1 VSQPNLNQICMKQN
15 LLRMLLAFSLT
26 IGIAFGTAAQTLL
39 SLNKPASAST
49 TEGSY
54 SAANAVDNSTTTFW
68 SSTSSGYIQT
78 LTVDLG
84 SVRDIDHVVIQFTDD
99 RYALTFDIQGSTNGL
114 TWKTIKTI
122 PPTNVLTLLTIN
134 ETYGWYRYIRFN
146 GRGRANTAGYRIKD
160 FKVYGDGD
168 PTSSQQ
174 TDMNTVAGRLISQ
187 YSTQE
192 ASDLTFFLTT
202 MTSNGQ
208 WPGVTYTG
216 DNWTRHTLWLNR
228 LAQAYRNPA
237 NVLYNHPD
245 VPAKFMLAMR
255 HFINA
260 NYVSSNW
267 HDNEIRSP
275 NNVVSALLLMKGA
288 IPNDSLM
295 TYAATVVDQ
304 TDNPDH
310 RGANRSWVSTTM
322 IRKGLVMNSYKT
334 VKKGYE
340 SMVNGLNIASMS
352 DAEGIRIDSSFHQH
366 RTQIQTGGY
375 GIIFVDD
382 EAKYLNIAAGTS
394 FNSIYTTTHKNN
406 LRGTMLGGLRNLS
419 YRNTL
424 DFGII
429 GRSVSGANSLVNK
442 ISAGLLDTQAVNDP
456 LNNASY
462 QSWKAHLAGAAFPFS
477 RAKHFWLSNIV
488 VSRGA
493 NFYMSAKIASSRN
506 TGTEAI
512 KGSNLKGWNLPFGAT
527 NIMVTGNEY
536 DNIFPSWNW
545 SRIPGT
551 TSEMSEAAASTT
563 FGTVDGYVTASNT
576 YGGGLSY
583 NEVGIIAFQQDNK
596 RGVTA
601 KKAYFFMENMMVCV
615 GNSIV
620 ASKSNEIV
628 TTINQTKL
636 DGGITIRDSSVTYT
650 FSGDSLTTNKLN
662 WVNHGQV
669 GYMFPN
675 GGYFSLTNK
684 SQTGTWASIGGGSG
698 SVTTQMFNLYVR
710 HSPTPTNR
718 TYYYIV
724 APNKSAG
731 DMPTLYANH
740 GFELISNTANIQ
752 AIQHNG
758 PFKQYAIVFHA
769 PGQVTMS
776 DGLVVKSDKKAI
788 VQLKRYTEN
797 FRISVSDPEY
807 TGANITVTVNVQLTG
822 PNASYANGE
831 TAISFTT
838 FSGDEK
844 GKTKTDFYNISGGG
858 SLMARTDLKLDEVNI
873 DNLIEAGSVVLYP
886 NPATSVLT
894 LSNIS
899 KDAKVEVYNISG
911 QKYKTV
917 TGNTLSVGELATGTY
932 LLRITDNGKIIQK
945 KFIKQ

>member
-1 VSQPNLNQICMKQN
+1 MKRNLQK
-15 LLRMLLAFSLT
+15 MLLALAMT
-26 IGIAFGTAAQTLL
+26 VGIAFTAGAQTLL
-39 SLNKPASAST
+39 SLNKPASASS

-84 SVRDIDHVVIQFTDD
+84 SVRDIDHVVIQFADG
-99 RYALTFDIQGSTNGL
+99 RLAVTFDIQGSTNGL
-114 TWKTIKTI
+114 TWNTIKTI
-122 PPTNVLTLLTIN
+122 PPTNTLSLLTIN

-146 GRGRANTAGYRIKD
+146 GRGRANTAGYRISD

-168 PTSSQQ
+168 PTGTQQ
-174 TDMNTVAGRLISQ
+174 SDMNTVFGRLYNQ
-187 YSTQE
+187 YAQQETQ
-192 ASDLTFFLTT
+192 DLSFFLTT
-202 MTSNGQ
+202 MTANGQ
-208 WPGVTYTG
+208 WPGVNYTG

-228 LAQAYRNPA
+228 LAQAYRNPS

-267 HDNEIRSP
+267 HDNEVRSP
-275 NNVVSALLLMKGA
+275 NNVVAALLMMKGA
-288 IPNDSLM
+288 IPADSLM

-304 TDNPDH
+304 TDNPNH

-322 IRKGLVMNSYKT
+322 VRKGLVMNSYKT
-334 VKKGYE
+334 VVKGYQ
-340 SMVNGLNIASMS
+340 SMVSGLNVAGMS
-352 DAEGIRIDSSFHQH
+352 LEEGLRIDSSFHQH

-375 GIIFVDD
+375 GMIFVDD
-382 EAKYLNIAAGTS
+382 EIKYLNITAGTA

-406 LRGTMLGGLRNLS
+406 LRGVMLGGLRNLS
-419 YRNTL
+419 YRNTM
-424 DFGII
+424 DFGIV
-429 GRSVSGANSLVNK
+429 GRSVSGPNSLLNK
-442 ISAGLLDTQAVNDP
+442 ISPGLLDTQAVNDP
-456 LNNASY
+456 ANNASY
-462 QSWKAHLAGAAFPFS
+462 QAWKAHLAGAAFPFS
-477 RAKHFWLSNIV
+477 RAKHFWLSNMV

-506 TGTEAI
+506 TGAEAI
-512 KGSNLKGWNLPFGAT
+512 KDSNLKGWNLPFGAT

-536 DNIFPSWNW
+536 HNIFPSWNW
-545 SRIPGT
+545 SRVPGT

-576 YGGGLSY
+576 YGGGLSV
-583 NEVGIIAFQQDNK
+583 NEVGITAFKQDNK

-601 KKAYFFMENMMVCV
+601 NKAYFFMENMMVCV
-615 GNSIV
+615 GNSIT

-636 DGGITIRDSSVTYT
+636 DGGITIRDDGSTYT

-684 SQTGTWASIGGGSG
+684 AQTGTWASIGDGGSTAN
-698 SVTTQMFNLYVR
+698 VTTQMFNLYVR

-731 DMPTLYANH
+731 DMTTLYANH
-740 GFELISNTANIQ
+740 GFELASNTATVQ
-752 AIQHNG
+752 AIYHNG
-758 PFKQYAIVFHA
+758 TNKQYAAVFYGA
-769 PGQVTMS
+769 GQVTMP
-776 DGLVVKSDKKAI
+776 DGLVVKSDRKAI
-788 VQLKRYTEN
+788 VQIKKYSAN
-797 FRISVSDPEY
+797 YRISVSDPEY
-807 TGANITVTVNVQLTG
+807 TGSDIKITLNLNLSGTGTVYSG
-822 PNASYANGE
+822 GE
-831 TAISFTT
+831 TTITFST

-844 GKTKTDFYNISGGG
+844 GRTSTGFFPIVSGGG
-858 SLMARTDLKLDEVNI
+858 GMASI
-873 DNLIEAGSVVLYP
+873 DVIGNNLVQGGNTETFSNDGALVVYP
-886 NPATSVLT
+886 NPATSSVT
-894 LSNIS
+894 VDGIS
-899 KDAKVEVYNISG
+899 KDAKIDVYNVSG
-911 QKYKTV
+911 QKQKSV
-917 TGNTLSVGELATGTY
+917 TGNVVKIDELPAGVY
-932 LLRITDNGKIIQK
+932 FLRINDSGKTGQQK
-945 KFIKQ
+945 FVKH

>member
-1 VSQPNLNQICMKQN
+1 MKLNLRS
-15 LLRMLLAFSLT
+15 LLLAMLPIF
-26 IGIAFGTAAQTLL
+26 GIAFGAAAQTLL

-54 SAANAVDNSTTTFW
+54 FAANAVDNNTATYW
-68 SSTSSGYIQT
+68 SSTSNGYIQT

-84 SVRDIDHVVIQFTDD
+84 SIRDIDHVVIQFADG
-99 RYALTFDIQGSTNGL
+99 RYAVTFDIQGSTNGI
-114 TWKTIKTI
+114 TWNTLKTI
-122 PPTNVLTLLTIN
+122 PPTNSLSLLTIN
-134 ETYGWYRYIRFN
+134 GTYGWYRYIRFN
-146 GRGRANTAGYRIKD
+146 GRGRANTAGYRISD

-174 TDMNTVAGRLISQ
+174 ADMDTVAGRLISQ
-187 YSTQE
+187 YSKQE
-192 ASDLTFFLTT
+192 KQDLTFFLTT
-202 MTSNGQ
+202 MLPNGQ
-208 WPGVTYTG
+208 WPGVNYTG
-216 DNWTRHTLWLNR
+216 DNWPRHTLWLNR
-228 LAQAYRNPA
+228 LAQAYRNPS

-275 NNVVSALLLMKGA
+275 NNVVSALLLMRGA

-304 TDNPDH
+304 TDNSDH

-322 IRKGLVMNSYKT
+322 IRKGLVMDSYKT
-334 VKKGYE
+334 VTKGYQ
-340 SMVNGLNIASMS
+340 SMVNGLNIANMS
-352 DAEGIRIDSSFHQH
+352 ITEGIRMDSSFHQH
-366 RTQIQTGGY
+366 RTQIQTGSY
-375 GIIFVDD
+375 GMIFVDD
-382 EAKYLNIAAGTS
+382 EVKYLNIAAGTS
-394 FNSIYTTTHKNN
+394 FNSIYTTTYKNN
-406 LRGTMLGGLRNLS
+406 LRGVILGGLRNLS

-429 GRSVSGANSLVNK
+429 GRSVSGANSLLNK

-456 LNNASY
+456 VNNASY

-477 RAKHFWLSNIV
+477 RAKHFWLSDMV

-493 NFYMSAKIASSRN
+493 NFYMSAKITSSRN

-512 KGSNLKGWNLPFGAT
+512 KGTNLKGWNLPFGAT
-527 NIMVTGNEY
+527 NILVTGNEY

-563 FGTVDGYVTASNT
+563 FGTVEGYVTASNV
-576 YGGGLSY
+576 YGGGLSV

-601 KKAYFFMENMMVCV
+601 NKAYFLLENMMVCV
-615 GNSIV
+615 GNSIT

-636 DGGITIRDSSVTYT
+636 DGAITIRDDGSTYT

-669 GYMFPN
+669 GYLFPN

-684 SQTGTWASIGGGSG
+684 SQTGTWASLGGGTG
-698 SVTTQMFNLYVR
+698 SVTNQMFNLYVR

-731 DMPTLYANH
+731 DMTTLYASH
-740 GFELISNTANIQ
+740 GFELASNTSTVQ
-752 AIQHNG
+752 AIYHNG
-758 PFKQYAIVFHA
+758 TNKQYAAVFYGA
-769 PGQVTMS
+769 GQVTMP
-776 DGLVVKSDKKAI
+776 DGLVIKSDKKAI
-788 VQLKRYTEN
+788 VQVKKYSTN
-797 FRISVSDPEY
+797 YRISVSDPEY
-807 TGANITVTVNVQLTG
+807 TGSNITITLNLHLTG
-822 PNASYANGE
+822 AGTSYAAGE
-831 TAISFTT
+831 TAINLSMY
-838 FSGDEK
+838 SGDEK
-844 GKTKTDFYNISGGG
+844 GKTNTGFYNIVNDG
-858 SLMARTDLKLDEVNI
+858 SLMAKSDQQNNEI
-873 DNLIEAGSVVLYP
+873 MLYP
-886 NPATSVLT
+886 NPATSTLT
-894 LSNIS
+894 VKGVS
-899 KDAKVEVYNISG
+899 KDAKIEVYDLWG
-911 QKYKTV
+911 RKYKTV
-917 TGNTLSVGELATGTY
+917 TGNSVEVSELQNGPNY
-932 LLRITDNGKIIQK
+932 FLRIYDKGKVIRKQ
-945 KFIKQ
+945 FIKE